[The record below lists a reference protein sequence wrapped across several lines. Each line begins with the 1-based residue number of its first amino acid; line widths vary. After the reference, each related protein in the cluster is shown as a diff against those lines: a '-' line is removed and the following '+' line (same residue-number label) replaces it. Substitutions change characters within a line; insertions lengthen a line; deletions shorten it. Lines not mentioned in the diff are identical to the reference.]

1 MNAFTYAKINSE
13 NQSMAAARKV
23 MLQGEIAAYLVMAA
37 DKYVEKLLLDQAYRK
52 EERAL
57 SYRYDI

>member
-1 MNAFTYAKINSE
+1 
-13 NQSMAAARKV
+13 MAAVRKV
-23 MLQGEIAAYLVMAA
+23 KLQGEIAVYLVRAA
-37 DKYVEKLLLDQAYRK
+37 DKYVEKLPLDQAYRK

>member
-1 MNAFTYAKINSE
+1 VNAFTYAKMKSE
-13 NQSMAAARKV
+13 NQSMAAVRKV
-23 MLQGEIAAYLVMAA
+23 KLQGEIAAYWVMAA

-52 EERAL
+52 EERAR

>member
-1 MNAFTYAKINSE
+1 MKSE
-13 NQSMAAARKV
+13 NQSMAAVRKV
-23 MLQGEIAAYLVMAA
+23 KLQGEIAAYWVMAA

-52 EERAL
+52 EERAR